1 MRLSSKLLLASASV
15 AALAFPGAGLAQT
28 APASTPAANEVE
40 EIIVIGTRRTD
51 RTVTDSASPVDVISA
66 SELKS
71 SASSNLLDTLK
82 TIVPSFFVGQ
92 NTISDA
98 STFVRAPSLRGQA
111 SDQVLVM
118 LNGKRYNRSALVQV
132 YSGGDTGLSYGSQG
146 PDISAIPA
154 MAIKSLQV
162 LREGATA
169 QYGSDAIAGVLNYGL
184 KDNSSG
190 VEIDAKYGQYI
201 KEGDGK
207 SKQIA
212 ANLGFAIGDAG
223 FVNLTGEYYDEDG
236 TSRGATRP
244 IALRFAAL
252 NPSLASKLPN
262 YPDPVQIWGSSP
274 GHGYKLLLNSG
285 YDVTANSK
293 LYFFANIASSE
304 ADQSFNYR
312 SPIPGTL
319 DLAKGGT
326 ASVSANAAF
335 RNTFYLTKCPTG
347 VTGCPA
353 NGFVKDS
360 NTFVYNSLYPAG
372 FTPRFVGEVKQAY
385 AALGYKGKLASGLT
399 YDVSV
404 NTSENTLDLSMYN
417 SLSPSYG
424 PATQTSF
431 KFGKLGQ
438 KETDINLDLSYPLSV
453 KGLASPVT
461 LSGGLEYR
469 KETYS
474 QTAGDEQSYGAGP
487 YAVKQNLYTLVS
499 PGVYAAAGQSDR
511 GLPPGASGYG
521 GTSPQTAGSWSQSNY
536 AVYGDVETDLTEKL
550 SVGLAARFEH
560 YNTFGDATVGKLN
573 GLYKVNDVL
582 SVRGTVGTGY
592 HAPSPGQSN
601 DQILTT
607 TFVAGNQVQVGTYP
621 VSSPIAQAFGAK
633 LLKPETATDYGFG
646 FVIKPDSK
654 FLVTIDAYQIDV
666 KKRIGIADN
675 RDVTAAKILQFPVL
689 AAVGEGGSVN
699 FFTNGY
705 DTRTQG
711 VDVVST
717 YKDEFAGGQLNLT
730 LAYNYNQ
737 SHVTRFDP
745 FAIGNTQIQLVKRLA
760 PNTRIITT
768 ANWSRDNWAVNIR
781 ENYYGSWRNE
791 NDYPGQTF
799 GKKFTT
805 DLDVSYT
812 TAEHYKITIGASNLF
827 NARPDR
833 IAQSADINIFK
844 DTNSTADG
852 QIYPRNGGP
861 FGINGAFGY
870 VRLSA
875 SF

>member
-385 AALGYKGKLASGLT
+385 AALG
-399 YDVSV
+399 
-404 NTSENTLDLSMYN
+404 
-417 SLSPSYG
+417 
-424 PATQTSF
+424 
-431 KFGKLGQ
+431 
-438 KETDINLDLSYPLSV
+438 
-453 KGLASPVT
+453 
-461 LSGGLEYR
+461 
-469 KETYS
+469 
-474 QTAGDEQSYGAGP
+474 
-487 YAVKQNLYTLVS
+487 
-499 PGVYAAAGQSDR
+499 
-511 GLPPGASGYG
+511 
-521 GTSPQTAGSWSQSNY
+521 
-536 AVYGDVETDLTEKL
+536 
-550 SVGLAARFEH
+550 
-560 YNTFGDATVGKLN
+560 
-573 GLYKVNDVL
+573 
-582 SVRGTVGTGY
+582 
-592 HAPSPGQSN
+592 
-601 DQILTT
+601 
-607 TFVAGNQVQVGTYP
+607 
-621 VSSPIAQAFGAK
+621 
-633 LLKPETATDYGFG
+633 
-646 FVIKPDSK
+646 
-654 FLVTIDAYQIDV
+654 
-666 KKRIGIADN
+666 
-675 RDVTAAKILQFPVL
+675 
-689 AAVGEGGSVN
+689 
-699 FFTNGY
+699 
-705 DTRTQG
+705 
-711 VDVVST
+711 
-717 YKDEFAGGQLNLT
+717 
-730 LAYNYNQ
+730 
-737 SHVTRFDP
+737 
-745 FAIGNTQIQLVKRLA
+745 
-760 PNTRIITT
+760 
-768 ANWSRDNWAVNIR
+768 
-781 ENYYGSWRNE
+781 
-791 NDYPGQTF
+791 
-799 GKKFTT
+799 
-805 DLDVSYT
+805 
-812 TAEHYKITIGASNLF
+812 
-827 NARPDR
+827 
-833 IAQSADINIFK
+833 
-844 DTNSTADG
+844 
-852 QIYPRNGGP
+852 
-861 FGINGAFGY
+861 
-870 VRLSA
+870 
-875 SF
+875 

>member
-15 AALAFPGAGLAQT
+15 AALAFPATSFAQQ
-28 APASTPAANEVE
+28 APATATTAAPIE

-71 SASSNLLDTLK
+71 SASSNLIDTLK
-82 TIVPSFFVGQ
+82 SIVPSFFVGQ

-118 LNGKRYNRSALVQV
+118 LNGKRFNRSALVQV
-132 YSGGDTGLSYGSQG
+132 YSGGDTGLSYGAQG

-190 VEIDAKYGQYI
+190 VEIDAKYGQYL
-201 KEGDGK
+201 KQGDGK
-207 SKQIA
+207 SKQIG
-212 ANLGFAIGDAG
+212 ANLGFALGDAG
-223 FVNLTGEYYDEDG
+223 FVNVTGEYYDEDG

-244 IALRFAAL
+244 VALKFAAL
-252 NPSLASKLPN
+252 NPDLASKLPN
-262 YPDPVQIWGSSP
+262 YPGPVQIWGSSP
-274 GHGYKLLLNSG
+274 AHGYKLLLNSG

-293 LYFFANIASSE
+293 LYFFANVASSK

-312 SPIPGTL
+312 SPMPATL
-319 DLAKGGT
+319 DLAGGGT

-360 NTFVYNSLYPAG
+360 NTFVFNSLYPAG

-385 AALGYKGKLASGLT
+385 AAVGYKGKMASGLT
-399 YDVSV
+399 YDLSV
-404 NTSENTLDLSMYN
+404 NSSENTIDLSMYN

-424 PATQTSF
+424 PASQTSF
-431 KFGKLGQ
+431 KFGQLGQ
-438 KETDINLDLSYPLSV
+438 KETDINLDLSYPLTV

-461 LSGGLEYR
+461 LSGGAEYR

-474 QTAGDEQSYGAGP
+474 QTAGDLQSYGAGP

-499 PGVYAAAGQSDR
+499 PGVYAAAGTSDR
-511 GLPPGASGYG
+511 GLSPAASGYG
-521 GTSPQTAGSWSQSNY
+521 GTSPEAAGSWSQSNY
-536 AVYGDVETDLTEKL
+536 ALYGDAETDLTEKL
-550 SVGLAARFEH
+550 SVGLAARYEH

-573 GLYKVNDVL
+573 ALYKVNDVL
-582 SVRGTVGTGY
+582 SFRGTAGTGY

-607 TFVAGNQVQVGTYP
+607 TFVAGNQVQVGTFP
-621 VSSPIAQAFGAK
+621 VSSPIAQAFDAK
-633 LLKPETATDYGFG
+633 LLKPETSTDYGFG

-654 FLVTIDAYQIDV
+654 FLITVDAYQIDV
-666 KKRIGIADN
+666 KKRIGIAAN
-675 RDVTAAKILQFPVL
+675 QDVTADKILQFPVL

-705 DTRTQG
+705 DTRTVG
-711 VDVVST
+711 VDIVST
-717 YKDEFAGGQLNLT
+717 YKDELAGGPLNLT

-737 SHVTRFDP
+737 SHVTHYDEL
-745 FAIGNTQIQLVKRLA
+745 AIGGSQIDGVKRLA
-760 PNTRIITT
+760 PNTRIIGS
-768 ANWSRDNWAVNIR
+768 ANWSRDNWAVNVR
-781 ENYYGSWRNE
+781 ENYYGSWRDE

-799 GKKFTT
+799 GKKFVT

-812 TAEHYKITIGASNLF
+812 TAEHYKITVGASNLF
-827 NARPDR
+827 NAHPDR
-833 IAQSADINIFK
+833 IKQSADNNIFK

-852 QIYPRNGGP
+852 QIYPRSGGP

-870 VRLSA
+870 VRVSA